1 MTVNRRLLLGSL
13 AVAIAVVVAVG
24 VVTRSNSVGDSGT
37 GDDVTLTSA
46 GDLSPTI
53 GTNAAVTGRA
63 LPVVDI
69 QTLTDDT
76 LSTADLLGRP
86 LIINFWYS
94 TCAPCKRELP
104 AFAAAHGKFGNEVRF
119 VGLDPLP
126 PSDTEESF
134 ARDKGVKYELYYD
147 SDGELTS
154 TVGVSAFPQT
164 LLIDAGGTIVR
175 QTGELTEEELD
186 ELIRTELL

>member
-1 MTVNRRLLLGSL
+1 MP
-13 AVAIAVVVAVG
+13 
-24 VVTRSNSVGDSGT
+24 D
-37 GDDVTLTSA
+37 
-46 GDLSPTI
+46 
-53 GTNAAVTGRA
+53 
-63 LPVVDI
+63 VDI
-69 QTLTDDT
+69 QTLADDT
-76 LSTADLLGRP
+76 FSTSELVGRP

-104 AFAAAHGKFGNEVRF
+104 AFAAAHSKFGDKVRF

-147 SDGELTS
+147 ANGGLTS

-164 LLIDAGGTIVR
+164 LFIDASGTIIR
-175 QTGELTEEELD
+175 QTGELTEAKLD
-186 ELIRTELL
+186 ELIGTQLL